1 MVSPERARVN
11 ALNPRREGTAIATTG
26 EHPGHAVGI
35 AAGVGSERE
44 LDVVGKIRRVVDG
57 VLQGQILHILGGQ
70 LVKRARL
77 APVPVLHYD
86 RGRADLLSQ
95 STGEG
100 PVRQVSGISCGCD
113 LAWSEE
119 DDGRAGSLPVLGAP
133 PVSLAEGALGGI
145 RVVEELLE
153 GAVPHGSRGVGVALL
168 DHFRG
173 ELRIGDIEGRRHQV
187 HEVGSLDG

>member
-57 VLQGQILHILGGQ
+57 ILEGQILQVLGGQ

-77 APVPVLHYD
+77 APVPVLEEN
-86 RGRADLLSQ
+86 RGPADLLSQ

-100 PVRQVSGISCGCD
+100 PVR
-113 LAWSEE
+113 
-119 DDGRAGSLPVLGAP
+119 
-133 PVSLAEGALGGI
+133 
-145 RVVEELLE
+145 
-153 GAVPHGSRGVGVALL
+153 
-168 DHFRG
+168 
-173 ELRIGDIEGRRHQV
+173 
-187 HEVGSLDG
+187 